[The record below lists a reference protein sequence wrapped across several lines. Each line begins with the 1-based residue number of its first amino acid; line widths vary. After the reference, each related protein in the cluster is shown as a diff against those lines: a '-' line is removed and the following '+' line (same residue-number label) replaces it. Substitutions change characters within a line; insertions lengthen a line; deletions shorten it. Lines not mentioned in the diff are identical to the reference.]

1 MCFITYF
8 KQTRTYCR
16 RLNRY
21 FHFVYVQRG
30 RINESY
36 FALFFLF
43 PLKVLRLKEAFQN
56 LTSLLNRDF
65 DTSYVVG
72 EIYKITFSILLF
84 CSSAM
89 ARMADFTNSSLSPL
103 MDPEV
108 STQMINGPDCSST
121 ISFPCIFISLMRC

>member
-56 LTSLLNRDF
+56 LTSLLNRHF
-65 DTSYVVG
+65 DRTLFLECVLRVEVRELNLYPHENFDKESLPVPVYFVTDVRFR
-72 EIYKITFSILLF
+72 YKLCRWRNL
-84 CSSAM
+84 
-89 ARMADFTNSSLSPL
+89 
-103 MDPEV
+103 
-108 STQMINGPDCSST
+108 
-121 ISFPCIFISLMRC
+121 

>member
-30 RINESY
+30 RIKESY

-56 LTSLLNRDF
+56 LTSLLNRHFDRTLFLECVLRVEVRELNLSQTFDF

-84 CSSAM
+84 CKFCNGKNGRFHELFS
-89 ARMADFTNSSLSPL
+89 F
-103 MDPEV
+103 
-108 STQMINGPDCSST
+108 STHGS
-121 ISFPCIFISLMRC
+121 

>member
-56 LTSLLNRDF
+56 LTSLLNRHF
-65 DTSYVVG
+65 DRTLFLECVLRVEVRELNLYPHENFDKESLPVPVYFVPDVRFRYKLFVRSIALYFNKIEIIIKLVG
-72 EIYKITFSILLF
+72 
-84 CSSAM
+84 
-89 ARMADFTNSSLSPL
+89 
-103 MDPEV
+103 
-108 STQMINGPDCSST
+108 
-121 ISFPCIFISLMRC
+121 

>member
-56 LTSLLNRDF
+56 LTSLLNRHF
-65 DTSYVVG
+65 DRTLFLECILRVEVRELNLYPHENFDKDSLPATVYFVPDVRFR
-72 EIYKITFSILLF
+72 YKLCRWRNL
-84 CSSAM
+84 
-89 ARMADFTNSSLSPL
+89 
-103 MDPEV
+103 
-108 STQMINGPDCSST
+108 
-121 ISFPCIFISLMRC
+121 